1 MKAPAT
7 ATLLLAAIAALPC
20 CGQTAPPDLDAD
32 RNVSWGTLAPNIAS
46 DQKDIWLSPLK
57 LKDPKYWVPT
67 AIILGATA
75 GLIALDPV
83 EGRYFRDSSSYSGL
97 NHVFSSNAT
106 ILGTVLAPVS
116 LYAIGLAR
124 KDSKL
129 KATAL
134 LAGEAVAD
142 SEIVMAALKYA
153 GGRIRPAAVPLKG
166 NYSDTWFEN
175 ASGTLRSNASFPS
188 GHSIAAFSLAT
199 VIARRYGN
207 HRWVPYVA
215 YGGAALV
222 GLSRLTLSAHFT
234 SDVFVGGVLG
244 YSISRFAVLQ
254 Q

>member
-1 MKAPAT
+1 
-7 ATLLLAAIAALPC
+7 
-20 CGQTAPPDLDAD
+20 
-32 RNVSWGTLAPNIAS
+32 
-46 DQKDIWLSPLK
+46 
-57 LKDPKYWVPT
+57 
-67 AIILGATA
+67 
-75 GLIALDPV
+75 
-83 EGRYFRDSSSYSGL
+83 
-97 NHVFSSNAT
+97 
-106 ILGTVLAPVS
+106 LAPVS

-188 GHSIAAFSLAT
+188 GHSIAAFSIAT